1 MYNCF
6 EILHEVM
13 GAYWSKY
20 WQNQIFQKNF
30 YYGEKGQKF
39 LQNSIFLA
47 FAKNTVHW
55 CVFFT
60 LK

>member
-1 MYNCF
+1 
-6 EILHEVM
+6 M

-30 YYGEKGQKF
+30 DYGDKGQKF

-47 FAKNTVHW
+47 FAKNTVRW